1 MLKAIT
7 NAVRD
12 GGWLT
17 KARMRLWAVTLL
29 VGFSAALVFLFAT
42 SHGAADYRGRP
53 LGTDFSCLY
62 AAGNLAAAGM
72 PDAAYD
78 FVCENARLTALFGA
92 GAPFY
97 GWFYPPFFLPVAAA
111 LSALAYPTALA
122 VWSAVGLA
130 LYLAAMVLLA
140 KPLKGREWLLYALA
154 FPAVFVNLIHGQNGF
169 LTAALFAGALA
180 LIDKRPF
187 AAGMLF
193 GCLCYKP
200 QFALLAFFA
209 LAAGKCWK
217 PLAAAAVTAAG
228 LAAAATLAYGTG
240 IWHAFAAASRLARE
254 FVLEQGGPGF
264 EKIQSLFAFVRH
276 AGGPVDFAYLV
287 QAAVSALVLAAVLK
301 LWRSKARAALKGAG
315 LILGTLAFTPYV
327 TDYDMVL
334 AAPAILL
341 VAADGIAQ
349 GFRPY
354 EKSALALLWLM
365 PVAAR
370 AVAGT
375 IYFPLG
381 FAAVA
386 LAFALVVR
394 RGLRT

>member
-1 MLKAIT
+1 MLRAIT

-17 KARMRLWAVTLL
+17 TARMRLWAAALL
-29 VGFSAALVFLFAT
+29 VGFAAALVFLFAAA
-42 SHGAADYRGRP
+42 HGAFDYRGRP

-62 AAGNLAAAGM
+62 AAGRLAAAGA

-78 FVCENARLTALFGA
+78 FVRENARLHALFGA
-92 GAPFY
+92 GAPLY

-111 LSALAYPTALA
+111 LSALPYLAALA
-122 VWSAVGLA
+122 AWTVLGLA
-130 LYLAAMVLLA
+130 LYLAAMALLA
-140 KPLKGREWLLYALA
+140 KPLNRREWLLYALA
-154 FPAVFVNLIHGQNGF
+154 FPAAFVNLIHGQNGF

-180 LIDKRPF
+180 LLDRRPLV
-187 AAGMLF
+187 AGALF

-217 PLAAAAVTAAG
+217 PLAAAAGTAAG
-228 LAAAATLAYGTG
+228 LAAAATLAYGAG
-240 IWHAFAAASRLARE
+240 IWHAFAASSRLARE

-276 AGGPVDFAYLV
+276 AGGPVDFAYLA
-287 QAAVSALVLAAVLK
+287 QAVVSALVLAAVLK
-301 LWRSKARAALKGAG
+301 LWRSPARTALKGAG
-315 LILGTLAFTPYV
+315 LVLGTLAFTPYV

-334 AAPAILL
+334 AAPAILFM
-341 VAADGIAQ
+341 ASDGIAY

-354 EKSALALLWLM
+354 EKSALALLWLTPM
-365 PVAAR
+365 AAR
-370 AVAGT
+370 AVAGAV
-375 IYFPLG
+375 YFPLG

-394 RGLRT
+394 RAVRI